1 MNRREFLRR
10 STSLPVA
17 SRLGAAGFSA
27 AGLSGLLSLPGVA
40 AANDYR
46 ALVCIHL
53 NGGNDGNNTLIPRDG
68 AYSDYQKGRAE
79 LALPKDSLAN
89 LNGSSIGHTFGLHPA
104 LSPLA
109 TLYNQSRLAWVAN
122 VGPLVAPATARQVK
136 DRSALVPPFLLSH
149 SDQQAIQ
156 QGWLGDLDAS
166 GWAGRA
172 MERLPKSLQNPL
184 NAVTGD
190 NNKTLVLG
198 QTSRVSYLSPGGSRH
213 WGDADLAQPQTYW
226 AQSISR
232 MAQWQFSNSYE
243 AEYAKSL
250 GASIDESKV
259 ITQAFLNSK
268 TPTGEFP
275 SEHLGNSLRSLASIL
290 PVFKSMGYRRQVFLI
305 GWGGFDTHSDQR
317 GSGPR
322 TQDAQLDTLAKAVS
336 AFDQSNMA
344 SGLGLDVT
352 TFILSDFNRT
362 LQPASGAGSDH
373 AWGNHY
379 FVMGGSVMG
388 GQVLGQFPSL
398 VLGGVDDFDLEA
410 EGRFV
415 PSTSSEQLGASL
427 MRWMGLPAD
436 ALLSVFPNLA
446 NFQQKSIPLMAG

>member
-1 MNRREFLRR
+1 
-10 STSLPVA
+10 
-17 SRLGAAGFSA
+17 
-27 AGLSGLLSLPGVA
+27 
-40 AANDYR
+40 
-46 ALVCIHL
+46 
-53 NGGNDGNNTLIPRDG
+53 
-68 AYSDYQKGRAE
+68 
-79 LALPKDSLAN
+79 
-89 LNGSSIGHTFGLHPA
+89 
-104 LSPLA
+104 
-109 TLYNQSRLAWVAN
+109 
-122 VGPLVAPATARQVK
+122 
-136 DRSALVPPFLLSH
+136 
-149 SDQQAIQ
+149 
-156 QGWLGDLDAS
+156 
-166 GWAGRA
+166 
-172 MERLPKSLQNPL
+172 
-184 NAVTGD
+184 
-190 NNKTLVLG
+190 
-198 QTSRVSYLSPGGSRH
+198 
-213 WGDADLAQPQTYW
+213 
-226 AQSISR
+226 
-232 MAQWQFSNSYE
+232 
-243 AEYAKSL
+243 
-250 GASIDESKV
+250 
-259 ITQAFLNSK
+259 LNSK
-268 TPTGEFP
+268 TPAGEFP

-305 GWGGFDTHSDQR
+305 GWGGFDTHSDQL

-336 AFDQSNMA
+336 AFDQSNVA

-415 PSTSSEQLGASL
+415 PSTSSDQLGASL

-436 ALLSVFPNLA
+436 SLLSVFPHLA